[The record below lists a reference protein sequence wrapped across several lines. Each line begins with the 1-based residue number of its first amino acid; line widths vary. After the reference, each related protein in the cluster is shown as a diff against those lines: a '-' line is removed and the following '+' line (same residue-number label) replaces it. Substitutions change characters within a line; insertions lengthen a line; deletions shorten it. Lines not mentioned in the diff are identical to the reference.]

1 MGNSTKHTEP
11 DQLYYCDRRYSR
23 NKRLSCEFSFS
34 VWLSQPMQC
43 HKASISVVQRNQ
55 QLVSAWACLL
65 ILLVLTPP
73 HLRTRELAQHS
84 LTVQV
89 GRLVG
94 EYHREESLG
103 DNNVAVYLHMN
114 NVGTL
119 LAEKIWKVEVL
130 LIQDSRTQK
139 RGRMLFLLE

>member
-11 DQLYYCDRRYSR
+11 HQLYYCERRYSR
-23 NKRLSCEFSFS
+23 NKRLSCKFSFS

-43 HKASISVVQRNQ
+43 RKASISVVQRNQ

-73 HLRTRELAQHS
+73 HLRTRELVQHS

-89 GRLVG
+89 ARLVG
-94 EYHREESLG
+94 EYHKER
-103 DNNVAVYLHMN
+103 VWWTTM
-114 NVGTL
+114 L
-119 LAEKIWKVEVL
+119 LC
-130 LIQDSRTQK
+130 TCT
-139 RGRMLFLLE
+139 